1 MKLQNVPAETG
12 EKICILEMKRRNN
25 SPEYIEKSI
34 ESGFRRN
41 DNRPTKLSEYV
52 IYKNTYYSEVLISL
66 NILDMSSAP
75 YWMVKYLENLGYEC
89 PILFSYEND

>member
-1 MKLQNVPAETG
+1 MDLKNVPLEIW
-12 EKICILEMKRRNN
+12 EKICVLEMKRRNN
-25 SPEYIEKSI
+25 SPEYIQKSI

-41 DNRPTKLSEYV
+41 QNKPTKLSDYV
-52 IYKNTYYSEVLISL
+52 IFKNTYYSEVLVNI

-75 YWMVKYLENLGYEC
+75 YWIVKYLENLGYKC